1 MTELHL
7 ANFELYN
14 LAREYSRLAWSVF
27 KGLNRDVQWK
37 TGWQFLESADSVQA
51 NIAEAY
57 GRFHYKDKRNFEYHA
72 RGSLLES
79 MSWAQILNERE
90 FVNQEVFQDFINLGK
105 KISVKLNNH
114 LSYLTTQANLTNP

>member
-7 ANFELYN
+7 AKFELYN
-14 LAREYSRLAWSVF
+14 LAREYSRLAWTIF
-27 KGLNRDVQWK
+27 KALNKDIQWR